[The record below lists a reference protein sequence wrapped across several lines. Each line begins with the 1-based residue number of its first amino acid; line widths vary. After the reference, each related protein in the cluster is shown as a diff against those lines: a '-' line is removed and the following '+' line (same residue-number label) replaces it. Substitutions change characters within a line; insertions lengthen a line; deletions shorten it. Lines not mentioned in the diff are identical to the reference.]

1 MATGKDIRIAP
12 SPIKYP
18 ANTEV
23 IAIGPETFDKAPPP
37 IRTAFGWTFAGYV
50 IYALGSCGMLS
61 ALTKLSTTV
70 AVGQFVLGISIA
82 VPVFAFSTLQ
92 LRTVH
97 ATDARSGFSFA
108 DYFTLRCLGIA
119 AGFAIIL
126 AIVILGGYDRN
137 TSAVIMLVAV
147 AKAIEC
153 MGDSPA
159 GLLQKAERLDQ
170 VARSL
175 MMRGIVCV
183 PVFAAALVAFHQLTL
198 AVVAVAVAWAIVLI
212 FYDLR
217 IAQKLLRGER
227 FFGSNLSRLRRLA
240 GMSLPL
246 GVVIGLVALNG
257 NIPRFVVLRYL
268 GPAQLGIF
276 VSLAYLITSVNLIVY
291 ALGQSVSA
299 RMARMFAVGDLKGFM
314 HILRRLT
321 LLGTLFGVVGV
332 PSAILFGRPML
343 TLLYRPEYAEYTKLL
358 AIIAVVAGIGA
369 VGLFLDFGMSAAR
382 CFRAQVPIIALATLT
397 AFVVAALLVPAR
409 GLYGAAFGLMA
420 SAIVLVVGNGAVL
433 SVAIRNARNAQ
444 RTDQAIPDLA
454 SLRSMDDSRSSNLT
468 YVPDHD

>member
-1 MATGKDIRIAP
+1 MRRDIQIAP
-12 SPIKYP
+12 SPTKCS
-18 ANTEV
+18 ANNEV
-23 IAIGPETFDKAPPP
+23 IAIGTESFDKAPPP

-50 IYALGSCGMLS
+50 IYALGSWGMLS

-70 AVGQFVLGISIA
+70 AVGQYVLGISIA

-97 ATDARSGFSFA
+97 ATDARSGYSFA

-119 AGFAIIL
+119 AGFAMIL
-126 AIVILGGYDRN
+126 AIVVLGHYDRD
-137 TSAVIMLVAV
+137 TSSVILLVAI
-147 AKAIEC
+147 AKSVEC
-153 MGDSPA
+153 LGDSPA

-183 PVFAAALVAFHQLTL
+183 PVFAAALLAFHKLTL
-198 AVVAVAVAWAIVLI
+198 AVVAVAVAWAFVLV

-217 IAQKLLRGER
+217 IARKLLRGER
-227 FFGSNLSRLRRLA
+227 FFGSNLSKLRQLA
-240 GMSLPL
+240 AVSLPL

-257 NIPRFVVLRYL
+257 NIPRYVVLRHL

-299 RMARMFAVGDLKGFM
+299 RMARMFAVGDLKGFT
-314 HILRRLT
+314 HILKRLA
-321 LLGTLFGVVGV
+321 LLGALFGIVGA
-332 PSAILFGRPML
+332 PAAILFGRPAL
-343 TLLYRPEYAEYTKLL
+343 RLLYRPEYAEYTKLL
-358 AIIAVVAGIGA
+358 AIIAVVSGIGA

-382 CFRAQVPIIALATLT
+382 CFRAQVPIIGLATLT
-397 AFVVAALLVPAR
+397 AFVVAALLVPSR
-409 GLYGAAFGLMA
+409 GLYGAAFGLLA
-420 SAIVLVVGNGAVL
+420 SSIVLAVGNGTVL
-433 SVAIRNARNAQ
+433 SVAIRNARSAQ
-444 RTDQAIPDLA
+444 RADHSVPDPTN
-454 SLRSMDDSRSSNLT
+454 LRSMDESRSSNLT
-468 YVPDHD
+468 YAPDHD